1 MDFDEITKKLGE
13 FGRYQKFLYLLVC
26 LTAAIVGLFAVMGG
40 IILASPEHRCKIPG
54 LENDTFEIQNDAHQ
68 ELISNYI
75 PPSTD
80 KLLTYDKCHLY
91 SFNSSSVTFD
101 NSSQPI
107 NATLIK
113 CTSWVYSYDVFDE
126 TVTSKFDV
134 MCDNAYQASIT
145 KSLFYAGVFVG
156 AFVFGQMS
164 DFFGRKKTFY
174 LSVVLMLASSL
185 GLAFAPNYIGFS
197 IINLIVGAA
206 SQGLF
211 LTGFVIGVELVG
223 PSKRIWAGIVIEYA
237 FAIGLV
243 SLSFV
248 GYFVRYWQYLVIICA
263 LPFALNLSYWWLLP
277 ESPRW
282 LISKKRFEEAEA
294 VLRKAERINKVKLPD
309 NLFDKDIDEVPKPT
323 GNFLQLFTNRI
334 LLIRTLIIFFNWT
347 VVTMIY
353 YGLSLNSGNLG
364 GNFYLNFFL
373 SGLVEFPGYTVVLLF
388 LDRIGRKRLH
398 CICMIV
404 GGTTCLSTIFTILFG
419 GKELQALTTTLAMIG
434 KLGAAAAFAIIYI
447 YSAELF
453 PTVVRNSA
461 LGASS
466 CVGRIGNIAAPYIAD
481 AGNMIGGRFGKAFPL
496 IFFGATAIIAGCLSL
511 FLPETLNEDL
521 PETIEDGILFGTDA
535 YKNRKRD
542 ISMDEKVMRP
552 EQMTKLL
559 PHDRETKW
567 TN

>member
-1 MDFDEITKKLGE
+1 MDFDAITTQLGE

-40 IILASPEHRCKIPG
+40 IILATPEHRCKIPG
-54 LENDTFEIQNDAHQ
+54 LENDTFEIQSEAHQ
-68 ELISNYI
+68 ELIRRYI
-75 PPSTD
+75 PPSAD
-80 KLLTYDKCHLY
+80 PLLTYAQCNLY
-91 SFNSSSVTFD
+91 SFNSSFVTYD
-101 NSSQPI
+101 NLSRPI
-107 NATLIK
+107 NATLQK
-113 CTSWVYSYDVFDE
+113 CTSWVYSYDIFEE
-126 TVTSKFDV
+126 TVASKFDV
-134 MCDNAYQASIT
+134 VCDNAYQTSLT

-164 DFFGRKKTFY
+164 DFCGRKKTFY
-174 LSVVLMLASSL
+174 LSLVLMLASSL
-185 GLAFAPNYIGFS
+185 ALAFAPNFLGFS

-237 FAIGLV
+237 FAIGLI
-243 SLSFV
+243 SLAFI
-248 GYFVRYWQYLVIICA
+248 GYFMRYWKYLVIICA

-282 LISKKRFEEAEA
+282 LISKKRFDEAEA
-294 VLRKAERINKVKLPD
+294 ILRKAERVNKVKLPD

-323 GNFLQLFTNRI
+323 GNFLQLFTNRV

-347 VVTMIY
+347 IVTMIY

-373 SGLVEFPGYTVVLLF
+373 SGLVEFPGYTIVLLF
-388 LDRIGRKRLH
+388 LDRLGRKRLH

-404 GGTTCLSTIFTILFG
+404 GGLTCLSTIFTILFG

-466 CVGRIGNIAAPYIAD
+466 CVGRIGNIAAPYVAD
-481 AGNMIGGRFGKAFPL
+481 AGNMIGGKFGKAFPL
-496 IFFGATAIIAGCLSL
+496 IFFGATAILAGCLAL
-511 FLPETLNEDL
+511 FLPETLNQDL
-521 PETIEDGILFGTDA
+521 PETIEDGIQFGTAD
-535 YKNRKRD
+535 YKNRKKD
-542 ISMDEKVMRP
+542 LSMEEKVMRP
-552 EQMTKLL
+552 EQMANLL
-559 PHDRETKW
+559 PHNQHTKW